1 MVDDHPLSTVC
12 RSERFH
18 LRFGVTVDL
27 ADITD
32 SEQPEPDI
40 GMAEVANDA
49 KAGKRRTRSDHAID
63 PSRKSSS

>member
-12 RSERFH
+12 RSERVH

-32 SEQPEPDI
+32 SEQPEPNS
-40 GMAEVANDA
+40 GMAE
-49 KAGKRRTRSDHAID
+49 AGYRQL
-63 PSRKSSS
+63 